1 MYDVDNIC
9 SDQPLN
15 QFFCERCQCVIS
27 ALVVPLSPIRK
38 RKPFLLLTN
47 RTGKVKQGIQLQQQ
61 QDRHYSQ
68 SLIIS
73 SFMVH
78 VLQRPSAKLHK
89 STTTTTTSSRPK
101 AKLAG
106 SIFMGCIY
114 GAVAF
119 LLFHWHSLLH
129 STAKNA
135 AVTRSIVQQQQNRQQ
150 APADD
155 ELEKTPN
162 VLDKNIVVQTD
173 ETSVVRTLNHTQMLT
188 TRPEKPMVIAYAIS
202 VIKVSSGWCGS

>member
-1 MYDVDNIC
+1 
-9 SDQPLN
+9 
-15 QFFCERCQCVIS
+15 
-27 ALVVPLSPIRK
+27 
-38 RKPFLLLTN
+38 
-47 RTGKVKQGIQLQQQ
+47 
-61 QDRHYSQ
+61 
-68 SLIIS
+68 
-73 SFMVH
+73 
-78 VLQRPSAKLHK
+78 
-89 STTTTTTSSRPK
+89 
-101 AKLAG
+101 
-106 SIFMGCIY
+106 MGCIY

-129 STAKNA
+129 STAENA